1 MCPSLGLRAKIL
13 TTHKLESYLLCE
25 VTAIR
30 LAPQL
35 GPQQP
40 GQQTR
45 QINTSPGMKAQLE
58 FD

>member
-1 MCPSLGLRAKIL
+1 MCPLLGLRAKIPP
-13 TTHKLESYLLCE
+13 THQLESYPPCE

-40 GQQTR
+40 GRQTR

>member
-30 LAPQL
+30 LAPSS
-35 GPQQP
+35 GPSGLADRHVRLIHHQV
-40 GQQTR
+40 
-45 QINTSPGMKAQLE
+45 
-58 FD
+58 

>member
-1 MCPSLGLRAKIL
+1 MCPPLGLRAKIL
-13 TTHKLESYLLCE
+13 TAHKLEFYPPCE

-35 GPQQP
+35 RPQQP
-40 GQQTR
+40 GRQTR